1 MSATWVQ
8 HKLTAEVMDIK
19 NFIMDELCSLNRSI
33 NRARTEQID
42 QTNFI
47 GDEKKIWEE
56 NWNKNEIIKT
66 FPENL
71 DTITN
76 SFYKSTYKNIDESY
90 ECGHSGWDKFKIPT
104 NTVTIDSHYWNK
116 FVEKEILTSYNKFDC
131 LNIDKDVVITNDV
144 NDNGLSNNTNSDQVL
159 RSHQKLPFKRPQV
172 VVNNYPESQKT
183 FARLLVI
190 PGKDKFCETVKGR
203 PEPANTL
210 IFTDSIPKGMR
221 MNDFTKLIKTEK
233 LKC

>member
-1 MSATWVQ
+1 M
-8 HKLTAEVMDIK
+8 
-19 NFIMDELCSLNRSI
+19 
-33 NRARTEQID
+33 
-42 QTNFI
+42 
-47 GDEKKIWEE
+47 
-56 NWNKNEIIKT
+56 
-66 FPENL
+66 
-71 DTITN
+71 
-76 SFYKSTYKNIDESY
+76 
-90 ECGHSGWDKFKIPT
+90 
-104 NTVTIDSHYWNK
+104 
-116 FVEKEILTSYNKFDC
+116 
-131 LNIDKDVVITNDV
+131 NIDKDVVITNDV
-144 NDNGLSNNTNSDQVL
+144 NDTGLSNNTNSDQVL